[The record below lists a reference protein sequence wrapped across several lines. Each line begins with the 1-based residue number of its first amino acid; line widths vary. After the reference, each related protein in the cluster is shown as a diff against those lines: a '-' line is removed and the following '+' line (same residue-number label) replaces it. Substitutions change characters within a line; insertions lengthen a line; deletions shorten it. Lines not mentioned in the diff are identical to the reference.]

1 LYDKTS
7 YDAAVRYSIL
17 LEELEINLEQPSIDK
32 FLSITRNPAF
42 RDRIYII
49 YLHTPEFPD
58 SESDLPLKNPSA
70 EELAFT
76 KAAEDFR
83 SSSEAINRLAE
94 CFRNLEKAKNLER
107 IELCSNRGHDMVLR
121 AMSLAEFSRQLVYF
135 GIEPKQLS
143 KVGYGMLSTSP
154 KECVKY
160 IKGLQ
165 IQPMLG
171 DPQEAGHELP
181 TDQRKENV
189 MGLHIKDYRPTTAE
203 FTNLV
208 SALVSVGTL
217 EYNGCRAHPEI
228 RLCHACDDLFARV
241 FARTVFPNL
250 SCLTVTRTFMSGGRL
265 RNFVKR
271 HATTLMS
278 VDMTFVTLTDGT
290 WRSIAQGLAKLP
302 RLRALDLSALRQK
315 GRAAKNTRQTTRPP
329 QYTNTSTISFK
340 DADHVK
346 QFLKIFIICFSTVQC
361 LSPGRFKRSPP
372 IYHEARLFDLPELG
386 EASNQ
391 IGSLRAVS
399 VLRTYAEENGDC

>member
-208 SALVSVGTL
+208 SAL
-217 EYNGCRAHPEI
+217 
-228 RLCHACDDLFARV
+228 ARV